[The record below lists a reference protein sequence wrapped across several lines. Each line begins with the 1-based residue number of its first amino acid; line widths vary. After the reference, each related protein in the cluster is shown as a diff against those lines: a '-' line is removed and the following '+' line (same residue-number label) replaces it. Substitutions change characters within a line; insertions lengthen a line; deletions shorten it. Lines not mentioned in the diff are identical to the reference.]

1 MSFQELTPN
10 KKPFKKIYIELSD
23 ICGLQCSFCPNP
35 KNIRG
40 VMPLELFEKVCKEVA
55 PLTPIITF
63 HVLGDPCKLKNL
75 NHYLNAAKRFSLKVD
90 LVTSGAYL
98 CDFETL
104 LQDAIYQIS
113 ISLDAGLDNH
123 NKLNQHRYIQKILE
137 FCHYKCEK
145 NSEVFLNL
153 RIQDSTLEKHQNLIK
168 PFLES
173 FECVSLETLKSQ
185 GRTRLFKKSF
195 LNIQKTFK
203 WPDLNAQNPLNQESK
218 IPYCYG
224 LIKQVAILSNG
235 VVVPCCMDTQAHIN
249 LGDLN
254 HMPLKD
260 ILNSQKAIAIKTHFL
275 KGEALELLCKNCSY
289 PLIRYKK

>member
-1 MSFQELTPN
+1 
-10 KKPFKKIYIELSD
+10 
-23 ICGLQCSFCPNP
+23 
-35 KNIRG
+35 
-40 VMPLELFEKVCKEVA
+40 MPLELFEKICKEAA
-55 PLTPIITF
+55 PLTPTITL

-90 LVTSGAYL
+90 LVTSGVYL
-98 CDFETL
+98 RDFETL

-173 FECVSLETLKSQ
+173 FECVSLEGLKSQ
-185 GRTRLFKKSF
+185 SRVRLFKKSF

-203 WPDLNAQNPLNQESK
+203 WPNLNAQNPLNQESK

-224 LIKQVAILSNG
+224 LIKQIAILSNG
-235 VVVPCCMDTQAHIN
+235 VVVPCCMDTQAHIS

-254 HMPLKD
+254 HTPLKD
-260 ILNSQKAIAIKTHFL
+260 ILKSQKAMAIKTHFL

>member
-1 MSFQELTPN
+1 MTPN
-10 KKPFKKIYIELSD
+10 KKLFKKIYIELSD

-40 VMPLELFEKVCKEVA
+40 VMPLELFEKVCKEAA
-55 PLTPIITF
+55 PLTQMITL

-75 NHYLNAAKRFSLKVD
+75 NHYLSAARRFSLKVD
-90 LVTSGAYL
+90 LVTSGAYW

-104 LQDAIYQIS
+104 LQDVIYQIS

-137 FCHYKCEK
+137 FCRYKCEK

-153 RIQDSTLEKHQNLIK
+153 RIQDSTLDKHQNLIK

-173 FECVSLETLKSQ
+173 FECISLETLISQ
-185 GRTRLFKKSF
+185 GRVRLFKKSF

-203 WPDLNAQNPLNQESK
+203 WPNLNAPNPLNQESK

-224 LIKQVAILSNG
+224 LIKQIAILSNG
-235 VVVPCCMDTQAHIN
+235 VVVPCCMDTQANIN

-254 HMPLKD
+254 HTPLKD
-260 ILNSQKAIAIKTHFL
+260 ILKSQKAMAIKTHFL
-275 KGEALELLCKNCSY
+275 KGEALEPLCKNCSY

>member
-1 MSFQELTPN
+1 MTQE

-40 VMPLELFEKVCKEVA
+40 VMPLGLFEKVCKEAA
-55 PLTPIITF
+55 PLTPMITL

-75 NHYLNAAKRFSLKVD
+75 NHYLSTAKRFSLKVD
-90 LVTSGAYL
+90 LVTSGVYL
-98 CDFETL
+98 HDFEAL
-104 LQDAIYQIS
+104 LQDIIYQIS
-113 ISLDAGLDNH
+113 ISLDAGLDDH
-123 NKLNQHRYIQKILE
+123 NKINQYRYIQKILE
-137 FCHYKCEK
+137 FCRYKCEK

-153 RIQDSTLEKHQNLIK
+153 RIQDGTLEKHQNLIK

-173 FECVSLETLKSQ
+173 FEGVSLEGLKSQ
-185 GRTRLFKKSF
+185 DRARLFKKSF

-203 WPDLNAQNPLNQESK
+203 WPNLNAQNPLNQESK

-224 LIKQVAILSNG
+224 LIKQIAILSNG

-254 HMPLKD
+254 HTPLKD
-260 ILNSQKAIAIKTHFL
+260 ILNSQKAMAIKTHFL

>member
-1 MSFQELTPN
+1 MTPN

-40 VMPLELFEKVCKEVA
+40 VMPLELFEKVCKEAA
-55 PLTPIITF
+55 PLTPIITL

-75 NHYLNAAKRFSLKVD
+75 NRYLSTAKRFSLKVD
-90 LVTSGAYL
+90 LVTSGVYL

-137 FCHYKCEK
+137 FCRYKCEK

-173 FECVSLETLKSQ
+173 FECVSLEGLKSQ
-185 GRTRLFKKSF
+185 GRVRLFKKSF

-203 WPDLNAQNPLNQESK
+203 WPNLNAQNPLNQESK

-260 ILNSQKAIAIKTHFL
+260 ILNSQKAMAIKTHFL
-275 KGEALELLCKNCSY
+275 KGEALELLCQNCSY
-289 PLIRYKK
+289 TLIRYKK

>member
-1 MSFQELTPN
+1 MTPN
-10 KKPFKKIYIELSD
+10 KKLFKKIYIELSD

-40 VMPLELFEKVCKEVA
+40 VMPLELFEKVCKEAA
-55 PLTPIITF
+55 PLTPMITL

-75 NHYLNAAKRFSLKVD
+75 NRYLNVAKRFSLKVD
-90 LVTSGAYL
+90 LVTSGVYL
-98 CDFETL
+98 CDFEAL
-104 LQDAIYQIS
+104 LHDAIYQIS

-153 RIQDSTLEKHQNLIK
+153 RIQDGTLDKHQNLIK

-173 FECVSLETLKSQ
+173 FEGVSLEGLKSQ
-185 GRTRLFKKSF
+185 GRARLFKKSF

-203 WPDLNAQNPLNQESK
+203 WPNLNDQNPLNQESK

-254 HMPLKD
+254 HTPLKD
-260 ILNSQKAIAIKTHFL
+260 ILNSQKAMAIKTHFL
-275 KGEALELLCKNCSY
+275 KGEALELLCKDCSY

>member
-1 MSFQELTPN
+1 MIPN

-23 ICGLQCSFCPNP
+23 ICGLQCGFCPNP

-40 VMPLELFEKVCKEVA
+40 VMPLELFEKICKEVA

-75 NHYLNAAKRFSLKVD
+75 KHYLNAAKRFSLKVD
-90 LVTSGAYL
+90 LVTSGVYL

-123 NKLNQHRYIQKILE
+123 NKINQHRYIQKILE
-137 FCHYKCEK
+137 FCRYKFEK

-153 RIQDSTLEKHQNLIK
+153 RIQDSTLDKHQNLIK

-185 GRTRLFKKSF
+185 GRARLFKKSF

-218 IPYCYG
+218 TPYCYG
-224 LIKQVAILSNG
+224 LIKQIAILSNG

-249 LGDLN
+249 LGNLN
-254 HMPLKD
+254 HTPLKD
-260 ILNSQKAIAIKTHFL
+260 ILKSQKAMAIKTHFL
-275 KGEALELLCKNCSY
+275 KGEALELLCQNCSY

>member
-1 MSFQELTPN
+1 MTPN
-10 KKPFKKIYIELSD
+10 KKLFKKIYIELSD

-40 VMPLELFEKVCKEVA
+40 VMPLELFEKVCKEAA
-55 PLTPIITF
+55 PLTPMITL

-75 NHYLNAAKRFSLKVD
+75 NRYLSTAKRFSLKVD
-90 LVTSGAYL
+90 LVTSGVYL
-98 CDFETL
+98 HDFETL

-137 FCHYKCEK
+137 FCRYKCEK

-153 RIQDSTLEKHQNLIK
+153 RIQDSTLDKHQNLIK

-173 FECVSLETLKSQ
+173 FECVSLEVLKSQ
-185 GRTRLFKKSF
+185 GRARLFKKSF

-203 WPDLNAQNPLNQESK
+203 WPNLNAPNPLNQEPK

-224 LIKQVAILSNG
+224 LIKQIAILSNG

-260 ILNSQKAIAIKTHFL
+260 ILNSQKAMAIKTHFL

>member
-1 MSFQELTPN
+1 MTPN
-10 KKPFKKIYIELSD
+10 KKLFKKIYVELSD

-40 VMPLELFEKVCKEVA
+40 VMPLELFEKVCKEAA
-55 PLTPIITF
+55 PLTPMITL

-75 NHYLNAAKRFSLKVD
+75 NRYLSTAKRFSLKVD
-90 LVTSGAYL
+90 LVTSGVYL
-98 CDFETL
+98 CDFEAL

-113 ISLDAGLDNH
+113 ISLDVGLDNH
-123 NKLNQHRYIQKILE
+123 NKINQHRYIQKILE
-137 FCHYKCEK
+137 FCRYKFEK

-153 RIQDSTLEKHQNLIK
+153 RIQDGTLEKHQNLIK

-173 FECVSLETLKSQ
+173 FECVSLEGLKSQ
-185 GRTRLFKKSF
+185 GRARLFKKSF

-203 WPDLNAQNPLNQESK
+203 WPNLNAQNPLNQESK

-260 ILNSQKAIAIKTHFL
+260 ILNSQKAMAIKTHFL
-275 KGEALELLCKNCSY
+275 KGEALEFLCKNCSY
-289 PLIRYKK
+289 PLIRYKR

>member
-1 MSFQELTPN
+1 MTPN

-40 VMPLELFEKVCKEVA
+40 VMPLKLFEKVCKEVA
-55 PLTPIITF
+55 PLTQMITL

-75 NHYLNAAKRFSLKVD
+75 NRYLSTAKRFSLKVD
-90 LVTSGAYL
+90 LVTSGVYL
-98 CDFETL
+98 HDFETL
-104 LQDAIYQIS
+104 LQDVIYQIS

>member
-1 MSFQELTPN
+1 
-10 KKPFKKIYIELSD
+10 
-23 ICGLQCSFCPNP
+23 
-35 KNIRG
+35 
-40 VMPLELFEKVCKEVA
+40 MPLELFEKVCKEVA
-55 PLTPIITF
+55 PLTPIITL

-75 NHYLNAAKRFSLKVD
+75 NRYLNVAKRFSLKVD
-90 LVTSGAYL
+90 LVTSGVYL
-98 CDFETL
+98 HDFETL
-104 LQDAIYQIS
+104 LQDIIYQIS

-123 NKLNQHRYIQKILE
+123 NKINQHRYIQKILE
-137 FCHYKCEK
+137 FCRYKFEK

-153 RIQDSTLEKHQNLIK
+153 RIQDSTLDKHQNLIK

-173 FECVSLETLKSQ
+173 FECVSLESLKTQ
-185 GRTRLFKKSF
+185 DRARLFKKSF

-203 WPDLNAQNPLNQESK
+203 WPNLNAQNPLNQESK

-260 ILNSQKAIAIKTHFL
+260 ILNSQKAMAIKTHFL

>member
-1 MSFQELTPN
+1 MTPS

-40 VMPLELFEKVCKEVA
+40 VMPLELFEKICKEAA

-98 CDFETL
+98 HNFETL

-137 FCHYKCEK
+137 FCRYKCEK

-153 RIQDSTLEKHQNLIK
+153 RIQDGTLEKHQNLIK

-185 GRTRLFKKSF
+185 GRVRLFKKSF

-203 WPDLNAQNPLNQESK
+203 WPNLNAQNPLNQESK

-224 LIKQVAILSNG
+224 LIKQIAILSNG

-260 ILNSQKAIAIKTHFL
+260 ILNSQKAMAIKTHFL

>member
-1 MSFQELTPN
+1 MTPN

-40 VMPLELFEKVCKEVA
+40 VMPLELFEKICKEA
-55 PLTPIITF
+55 ALLTPIITL

-75 NHYLNAAKRFSLKVD
+75 NRYLNAAKRFSLKVD

-137 FCHYKCEK
+137 FCRYKCEK

-173 FECVSLETLKSQ
+173 FECVSLEVLKSQ
-185 GRTRLFKKSF
+185 GRARLFKKSF

-203 WPDLNAQNPLNQESK
+203 WPNLNDQNPLNQESK

-224 LIKQVAILSNG
+224 LIKQIAILSNG
-235 VVVPCCMDTQAHIN
+235 VVVPCCMDTQAHIS

-254 HMPLKD
+254 HTPLKD
-260 ILNSQKAIAIKTHFL
+260 VLNSQKAMAIKTHFL
-275 KGEALELLCKNCSY
+275 KGEALEPLCQNCSY

>member
-1 MSFQELTPN
+1 MAPN

-40 VMPLELFEKVCKEVA
+40 VIPLELFEKVCKEAA

-75 NHYLNAAKRFSLKVD
+75 NHYLSTARRFSLKVD
-90 LVTSGAYL
+90 LVTSGVYL

-104 LQDAIYQIS
+104 LQDIIYQIS

-260 ILNSQKAIAIKTHFL
+260 ILNSQKAMAIKTHFL

>member
-1 MSFQELTPN
+1 MTPN

-23 ICGLQCSFCPNP
+23 ICGLQCGFCPNP

-40 VMPLELFEKVCKEVA
+40 VMPLELFEKVCKEAV
-55 PLTPIITF
+55 PLTPMITL

-75 NHYLNAAKRFSLKVD
+75 NRYLSTAKRFSLKVD

-98 CDFETL
+98 HNFETL

-123 NKLNQHRYIQKILE
+123 NKLNRHRYIQKILE

-185 GRTRLFKKSF
+185 GRARLFKKSF

-203 WPDLNAQNPLNQESK
+203 WPNLNAQNPLNQKSK

-224 LIKQVAILSNG
+224 LIKQIAILSNG

-254 HMPLKD
+254 HTPLKD
-260 ILNSQKAIAIKTHFL
+260 VLNSQKAMAIKTHFL
-275 KGEALELLCKNCSY
+275 KGEALEPLCQNCSY

>member
-1 MSFQELTPN
+1 MTPN

-40 VMPLELFEKVCKEVA
+40 VMPLELFEKVCKEAA

-90 LVTSGAYL
+90 LVTSGVYL
-98 CDFETL
+98 HNFETL

-137 FCHYKCEK
+137 FCRYKCEK

-185 GRTRLFKKSF
+185 GRARLFKKSF

-203 WPDLNAQNPLNQESK
+203 WPDLNAPNPLNQESK
-218 IPYCYG
+218 TPYCYG
-224 LIKQVAILSNG
+224 LIKQIAILSNG

-260 ILNSQKAIAIKTHFL
+260 ILNSQKAMAIKTHFL

>member
-1 MSFQELTPN
+1 MTPN
-10 KKPFKKIYIELSD
+10 KKFFKKIYVELSD

-55 PLTPIITF
+55 PLTQMITL

-75 NHYLNAAKRFSLKVD
+75 NRYLSTAKRFSLKVD
-90 LVTSGAYL
+90 LVTSGAYW

-104 LQDAIYQIS
+104 LQDVIYQIS

-137 FCHYKCEK
+137 FCRYKCEK

-153 RIQDSTLEKHQNLIK
+153 RIQDGTLDKHQNLIK

-173 FECVSLETLKSQ
+173 FECVSLETLISQ
-185 GRTRLFKKSF
+185 GRARLFKKSF

-203 WPDLNAQNPLNQESK
+203 WPNLNDQNPLNQESK

-235 VVVPCCMDTQAHIN
+235 VVVPCCMDTQANIN

>member
-1 MSFQELTPN
+1 MTPN

-55 PLTPIITF
+55 PLTPIITL

-75 NHYLNAAKRFSLKVD
+75 NRYLNAAKRFSLKVD

-98 CDFETL
+98 HNFETL

-123 NKLNQHRYIQKILE
+123 NKLNQHCYIQKILE
-137 FCHYKCEK
+137 FCRYKCEK

-153 RIQDSTLEKHQNLIK
+153 RIQDGTLDKHQNLIK

-173 FECVSLETLKSQ
+173 FECISLEGLKSQ
-185 GRTRLFKKSF
+185 GRVRLFKKSF

-203 WPDLNAQNPLNQESK
+203 WPNLNAQNPLNQESK

-224 LIKQVAILSNG
+224 LIKQIAILSNG
-235 VVVPCCMDTQAHIN
+235 VVVPCCMDTQAHIS

-254 HMPLKD
+254 HTPLKD
-260 ILNSQKAIAIKTHFL
+260 ILNSQKAMAIKTHFL

>member
-1 MSFQELTPN
+1 
-10 KKPFKKIYIELSD
+10 
-23 ICGLQCSFCPNP
+23 
-35 KNIRG
+35 
-40 VMPLELFEKVCKEVA
+40 MPLELFEKVCKEAA
-55 PLTPIITF
+55 PLTPIITL

-75 NHYLNAAKRFSLKVD
+75 NRYLITAKRFSLKVD
-90 LVTSGAYL
+90 LVTSGVYWR
-98 CDFETL
+98 DFETL
-104 LQDAIYQIS
+104 LQDVIYQIS
-113 ISLDAGLDNH
+113 ISLDAGLDHH

-137 FCHYKCEK
+137 FCRYKCEK

-173 FECVSLETLKSQ
+173 FECVSLEGLKTQ
-185 GRTRLFKKSF
+185 GRARLFKKSF

-203 WPDLNAQNPLNQESK
+203 WPNLNAQNPLNQKSK

-235 VVVPCCMDTQAHIN
+235 VVVPCCMDTQANIS

-254 HMPLKD
+254 HTPLKD
-260 ILNSQKAIAIKTHFL
+260 VLKSQKAMAIKTYFL
-275 KGEALELLCKNCSY
+275 KGEALEFLCKNCSY

>member
-1 MSFQELTPN
+1 MTPN

-23 ICGLQCSFCPNP
+23 ICGLQCGFCPNP

-40 VMPLELFEKVCKEVA
+40 VMPLELFEKVCKEAA
-55 PLTPIITF
+55 PLTPIITL

-137 FCHYKCEK
+137 FCRYKCEK

-153 RIQDSTLEKHQNLIK
+153 RIQDSTLDKHQNLIK

-185 GRTRLFKKSF
+185 GRARLFKKSF

-203 WPDLNAQNPLNQESK
+203 WPNLNAQNPLNQKSK

-224 LIKQVAILSNG
+224 LIKQIAILSNG

-254 HMPLKD
+254 HTPLKD
-260 ILNSQKAIAIKTHFL
+260 ILNSQKAMAIKTHFL
-275 KGEALELLCKNCSY
+275 KGEALEPLCQNCSY

>member
-1 MSFQELTPN
+1 MTPN

-40 VMPLELFEKVCKEVA
+40 VMPLELFEKICKEAA

-75 NHYLNAAKRFSLKVD
+75 KHYLNAAKRFSLKVD

-98 CDFETL
+98 RDFETL

-113 ISLDAGLDNH
+113 ISLDAGLDHH

-137 FCHYKCEK
+137 FCRYKFEK

-153 RIQDSTLEKHQNLIK
+153 RIQDSTLDKHQNLIK

-173 FECVSLETLKSQ
+173 FECVSLEGLKSQ
-185 GRTRLFKKSF
+185 GRVRLFKKSF

-203 WPDLNAQNPLNQESK
+203 WPNLNAQNPLNQESK

-260 ILNSQKAIAIKTHFL
+260 ILNSQKAMAIKTHFL
-275 KGEALELLCKNCSY
+275 KGEALEPLCQNCSY

>member
-1 MSFQELTPN
+1 MTPN
-10 KKPFKKIYIELSD
+10 KKLFKKIYIELSD

-40 VMPLELFEKVCKEVA
+40 VMPLELFEKICKEAA

-75 NHYLNAAKRFSLKVD
+75 NHYLSTAKRFSLKVD
-90 LVTSGAYL
+90 LVTSGVYL
-98 CDFETL
+98 HNFETL

-123 NKLNQHRYIQKILE
+123 NKINQHRYIQKILE
-137 FCHYKCEK
+137 FCRYKCEK

-153 RIQDSTLEKHQNLIK
+153 RIQDSTLDKHQNLIK

-185 GRTRLFKKSF
+185 GRARLFKKSF

-203 WPDLNAQNPLNQESK
+203 WPNLNAQNPLNQKSK
-218 IPYCYG
+218 IPCYG
-224 LIKQVAILSNG
+224 LIKQIAILSNG

-254 HMPLKD
+254 HTPLKD
-260 ILNSQKAIAIKTHFL
+260 ILNSQKAMAIKTHFL
-275 KGEALELLCKNCSY
+275 KGEALEPLCQNCSY

>member
-1 MSFQELTPN
+1 
-10 KKPFKKIYIELSD
+10 
-23 ICGLQCSFCPNP
+23 
-35 KNIRG
+35 
-40 VMPLELFEKVCKEVA
+40 MPLELFEKICKEAA

-75 NHYLNAAKRFSLKVD
+75 NHYLSTAKRFSLKVD

-137 FCHYKCEK
+137 FCRYKCEK

-185 GRTRLFKKSF
+185 GRVRLFKKSF

-203 WPDLNAQNPLNQESK
+203 WPNLNDQNPLNQESK

-224 LIKQVAILSNG
+224 LIKQIAILSNG

-254 HMPLKD
+254 HTPLKD
-260 ILNSQKAIAIKTHFL
+260 ILNSQKAMAIKTHFL

>member
-1 MSFQELTPN
+1 MTPN
-10 KKPFKKIYIELSD
+10 KKLFKKIYIELSD

-40 VMPLELFEKVCKEVA
+40 VMPLELFEKVCKEAA
-55 PLTPIITF
+55 PLTPMITL

-75 NHYLNAAKRFSLKVD
+75 NRYLSTAKRFSLKVD
-90 LVTSGAYL
+90 LVTSGVYL
-98 CDFETL
+98 RDFEAL

-123 NKLNQHRYIQKILE
+123 NKINQHRYIQKILE
-137 FCHYKCEK
+137 FCRYKCEK

-153 RIQDSTLEKHQNLIK
+153 RIQDGTLEKHQNLIK

-173 FECVSLETLKSQ
+173 FECVSLEALKSQ

-203 WPDLNAQNPLNQESK
+203 WPNLNDQNPLNQESK

-224 LIKQVAILSNG
+224 LIKQIAILSNG

-260 ILNSQKAIAIKTHFL
+260 ILNSQKAMAIKTHFL

>member
-1 MSFQELTPN
+1 MTPN
-10 KKPFKKIYIELSD
+10 KKLFKKIYIELSD

-40 VMPLELFEKVCKEVA
+40 VMPLELFEKVCKEAA
-55 PLTPIITF
+55 PLTPIITL

-75 NHYLNAAKRFSLKVD
+75 NRYLSTAKRFSLKVD
-90 LVTSGAYL
+90 LVTSGVYL
-98 CDFETL
+98 HDFETL

-137 FCHYKCEK
+137 FCRYKFKK

-153 RIQDSTLEKHQNLIK
+153 RIQDSTLDKHQNLIK

-173 FECVSLETLKSQ
+173 FECVSLESLKTQ
-185 GRTRLFKKSF
+185 DRTRLFKKSF

-203 WPDLNAQNPLNQESK
+203 WPNLNAQNPLNQESK

-254 HMPLKD
+254 HTPLKD
-260 ILNSQKAIAIKTHFL
+260 ILNSQKAMAIKTHFL
-275 KGEALELLCKNCSY
+275 KGEALELLCQNCSY

>member
-1 MSFQELTPN
+1 
-10 KKPFKKIYIELSD
+10 
-23 ICGLQCSFCPNP
+23 
-35 KNIRG
+35 
-40 VMPLELFEKVCKEVA
+40 MPLELFEEVCKEVA
-55 PLTPIITF
+55 PLTPMITL

-75 NHYLNAAKRFSLKVD
+75 NRYLNVAKRFSLKVD
-90 LVTSGAYL
+90 LVTSGVYL

-113 ISLDAGLDNH
+113 ISLDAGLDHH

-137 FCHYKCEK
+137 FCRYKCEK

-173 FECVSLETLKSQ
+173 FECVSLEGLKSQ
-185 GRTRLFKKSF
+185 GRVRLFKKSF
-195 LNIQKTFK
+195 LNVQKTFK
-203 WPDLNAQNPLNQESK
+203 WPNLNAQNPLNQKSK

-260 ILNSQKAIAIKTHFL
+260 ILNSQKAMAIKTHFL

>member
-1 MSFQELTPN
+1 MTPN

-40 VMPLELFEKVCKEVA
+40 VMPLELFEKICKEAA

-75 NHYLNAAKRFSLKVD
+75 NHYLSTAKRFSLKVD

-98 CDFETL
+98 HNFETL

>member
-1 MSFQELTPN
+1 MTPN
-10 KKPFKKIYIELSD
+10 KKLFKKIYIELSD

-40 VMPLELFEKVCKEVA
+40 VMPLELFEKVCKEA
-55 PLTPIITF
+55 ALLTPIITF

-75 NHYLNAAKRFSLKVD
+75 NHYLSTARRFSLKVD
-90 LVTSGAYL
+90 LVTSGVYL

-104 LQDAIYQIS
+104 LQDIIYQIS

-137 FCHYKCEK
+137 FCRYKCEK

-203 WPDLNAQNPLNQESK
+203 WPNLNAQNSLNQESK
-218 IPYCYG
+218 TPYCYG
-224 LIKQVAILSNG
+224 LIKQIAILSNG

-254 HMPLKD
+254 HTPLKD
-260 ILNSQKAIAIKTHFL
+260 ILKSQKAMAIKTHFL

>member
-1 MSFQELTPN
+1 MTPN

-40 VMPLELFEKVCKEVA
+40 VMPLELFEKVCKEAA

-90 LVTSGAYL
+90 LVTSGVYL
-98 CDFETL
+98 RNFETL

-137 FCHYKCEK
+137 FCRYKFEK

-153 RIQDSTLEKHQNLIK
+153 RIQDSTLDKHQNLIK

-173 FECVSLETLKSQ
+173 FECVSLENLKSQ
-185 GRTRLFKKSF
+185 GRARLFKKSF

-203 WPDLNAQNPLNQESK
+203 WPDLNAKNPLNQESK
-218 IPYCYG
+218 NPYCYG
-224 LIKQVAILSNG
+224 LIKQIAILSNG
-235 VVVPCCMDTQAHIN
+235 VVVPCCMDTQAHIS
-249 LGDLN
+249 LGNLN
-254 HMPLKD
+254 HTPLKD
-260 ILNSQKAIAIKTHFL
+260 ILKSQKAMAIKTHFL

>member
-1 MSFQELTPN
+1 MTPN

-40 VMPLELFEKVCKEVA
+40 VMPLELFEKICKEAVL
-55 PLTPIITF
+55 LTPIITL

-75 NHYLNAAKRFSLKVD
+75 NRYLNAAKRFSLKVD
-90 LVTSGAYL
+90 LVTSGVYL
-98 CDFETL
+98 RDFETL

-173 FECVSLETLKSQ
+173 FECVSLEGLKSQ
-185 GRTRLFKKSF
+185 SRVRLFKKSF

-203 WPDLNAQNPLNQESK
+203 WPNLNAPNPLNQESK

-224 LIKQVAILSNG
+224 LIKQIAILSNG

-254 HMPLKD
+254 HTPLKN
-260 ILNSQKAIAIKTHFL
+260 ILNSQKAMAIKTHFL

>member
-1 MSFQELTPN
+1 MTPN
-10 KKPFKKIYIELSD
+10 KKLFKKIYIELSD
-23 ICGLQCSFCPNP
+23 ICGLQCSFCPNS

-40 VMPLELFEKVCKEVA
+40 VMPLELFEKICKEAA

-75 NHYLNAAKRFSLKVD
+75 NHYLSAARRFSLKVD
-90 LVTSGAYL
+90 LVTSGVYL
-98 CDFETL
+98 HDFETL

-113 ISLDAGLDNH
+113 ISLDAGLDHH

-137 FCHYKCEK
+137 FCRYKCEK

-153 RIQDSTLEKHQNLIK
+153 RIQDSTLDKHQNLIK

-173 FECVSLETLKSQ
+173 FECVSLGGLKSQ
-185 GRTRLFKKSF
+185 GRARLFKKSF

-203 WPDLNAQNPLNQESK
+203 WPNLNAPNPLNQESK
-218 IPYCYG
+218 TPYCYG

-235 VVVPCCMDTQAHIN
+235 VVVPCCMDTQANIN

-260 ILNSQKAIAIKTHFL
+260 ILNSQKAMAIKTHFL
-275 KGEALELLCKNCSY
+275 KGEALEFLCKNCSY

>member
-1 MSFQELTPN
+1 MTPN
-10 KKPFKKIYIELSD
+10 KKLFKKIYIELSD

-40 VMPLELFEKVCKEVA
+40 VMPLELFEKICKEAA
-55 PLTPIITF
+55 PLTPIITL

-75 NHYLNAAKRFSLKVD
+75 NRYLNAAKRFSLKVD

-98 CDFETL
+98 HNFETL

-137 FCHYKCEK
+137 FCRYKCEK

-185 GRTRLFKKSF
+185 DRARLFKKSF

-203 WPDLNAQNPLNQESK
+203 WPNLNAQNPLNQESK

-224 LIKQVAILSNG
+224 LIKQIAILSNG

-254 HMPLKD
+254 HTPLKD
-260 ILNSQKAIAIKTHFL
+260 VLNSQKAMAIKTHFL
-275 KGEALELLCKNCSY
+275 KGEALEPLCQNCSY

>member
-1 MSFQELTPN
+1 MAPN

-40 VMPLELFEKVCKEVA
+40 VMPLELFEKICKEAA
-55 PLTPIITF
+55 PLTQMITL

-75 NHYLNAAKRFSLKVD
+75 NHYLSAARRFSLKVD
-90 LVTSGAYL
+90 LVTSGVYWR
-98 CDFETL
+98 DFETL
-104 LQDAIYQIS
+104 LQDVIYQIS
-113 ISLDAGLDNH
+113 ISLDAGLDNY
-123 NKLNQHRYIQKILE
+123 NKINQHRYIQKILE
-137 FCHYKCEK
+137 FCRYKFEK

-153 RIQDSTLEKHQNLIK
+153 RIQDGTLDKHQNLIK

-173 FECVSLETLKSQ
+173 FECVSLETLISQ
-185 GRTRLFKKSF
+185 GRARLFKKSF

-203 WPDLNAQNPLNQESK
+203 WPNLNAPNPLNQESK

-224 LIKQVAILSNG
+224 LIKQIAILSNG

-254 HMPLKD
+254 HTPLKD
-260 ILNSQKAIAIKTHFL
+260 ILNSQKAMAIKTHFL

>member
-1 MSFQELTPN
+1 MIPS
-10 KKPFKKIYIELSD
+10 KKLFKKIYVELSD

-40 VMPLELFEKVCKEVA
+40 VMPLELFEEVCKEVA
-55 PLTPIITF
+55 PLTPMITL

-75 NHYLNAAKRFSLKVD
+75 NRYLNVAKRFSLKVD
-90 LVTSGAYL
+90 LVTSGVYL
-98 CDFETL
+98 CDFEAL
-104 LQDAIYQIS
+104 LQDVIYQIS
-113 ISLDAGLDNH
+113 ISLDAGLDHH

-137 FCHYKCEK
+137 FCRYKFEK

-153 RIQDSTLEKHQNLIK
+153 RIQDGTLDKHQNLIK

-173 FECVSLETLKSQ
+173 FECVSLESLKSQ
-185 GRTRLFKKSF
+185 GRVRLFKKSF

-203 WPDLNAQNPLNQESK
+203 WPNLNAPNPLNQKSK

-260 ILNSQKAIAIKTHFL
+260 ILKSQKAMAIKTHFL

>member
-1 MSFQELTPN
+1 MTPS

-40 VMPLELFEKVCKEVA
+40 VMPLELFEKICKEAA

-98 CDFETL
+98 HNFETL

-137 FCHYKCEK
+137 FCRYKCEK

-185 GRTRLFKKSF
+185 GRARLFKKSF

-203 WPDLNAQNPLNQESK
+203 WPNLNAQNPLNQESK

-254 HMPLKD
+254 HTPLKD
-260 ILNSQKAIAIKTHFL
+260 ILNSQKAMAIKTHFL
-275 KGEALELLCKNCSY
+275 KGEALEPLCQNCSY

>member
-1 MSFQELTPN
+1 MTPN
-10 KKPFKKIYIELSD
+10 KKLFKKIYIELSD
-23 ICGLQCSFCPNP
+23 ICGLQCGFCSNP

-40 VMPLELFEKVCKEVA
+40 VMPLELFEKVCKEAA
-55 PLTPIITF
+55 PLTPIITL

-75 NHYLNAAKRFSLKVD
+75 NRYLSTAKRFSLKVD
-90 LVTSGAYL
+90 LVTSGVYL
-98 CDFETL
+98 HNFETL

-137 FCHYKCEK
+137 FCRYKCEK

-173 FECVSLETLKSQ
+173 FECVSLEGLKSQ
-185 GRTRLFKKSF
+185 GRVRLFKKSF

-203 WPDLNAQNPLNQESK
+203 WPNLNAQNPLNQESK

-260 ILNSQKAIAIKTHFL
+260 ILNSQKAMAIKTHFL
-275 KGEALELLCKNCSY
+275 KGEALELLCQNCSY
-289 PLIRYKK
+289 TLIRYKK

>member
-1 MSFQELTPN
+1 MTPN

-40 VMPLELFEKVCKEVA
+40 VMPLELFEKICKEAA

-75 NHYLNAAKRFSLKVD
+75 NHYLSTAKRFSLKVD

-98 CDFETL
+98 HNFETL

-137 FCHYKCEK
+137 FCRYKCEK

-185 GRTRLFKKSF
+185 GRVRLFKKSF

-203 WPDLNAQNPLNQESK
+203 WPNLNAQNPLNQESK

-224 LIKQVAILSNG
+224 LIKQIAILSNG

-254 HMPLKD
+254 HTPLKD
-260 ILNSQKAIAIKTHFL
+260 ILNSQKAMAIKTHFL
-275 KGEALELLCKNCSY
+275 KGEALEFLCKNCSY
-289 PLIRYKK
+289 PLIRHKK

>member
-1 MSFQELTPN
+1 MTPN

-40 VMPLELFEKVCKEVA
+40 VMPLELFEKICKEAA

-75 NHYLNAAKRFSLKVD
+75 NHYLSTAKRFSLKVD

-98 CDFETL
+98 HNFETL

-137 FCHYKCEK
+137 FCRYKCEK

-185 GRTRLFKKSF
+185 GRVRLFKKSF

-203 WPDLNAQNPLNQESK
+203 WPNLNAQNPLNQESK

-224 LIKQVAILSNG
+224 LIKQIAILSNG

-254 HMPLKD
+254 HTPLKD
-260 ILNSQKAIAIKTHFL
+260 ILNSQKAMVIKTHFL